1 MKSKLIILSLV
12 VLALLATSVSASL
25 TFGSLSIGDVN
36 AETSN
41 PNSDTESR
49 KDINLTGSLTVT
61 NNGTSTITNF
71 RVSAVTTASGF
82 SATDLNTNTVKVESV
97 PTGLSLAPG
106 QVTQINIQSRMPKNL
121 DAVSSNLVA
130 SAFKTATL
138 TIQGLDVNG
147 SVADSGSVDLNMQR
161 KNRLVVDSVRWKVR
175 GKSQTADEDN
185 DKVENTKPGDTV
197 RIEFDVENDY
207 NDNDNVDI
215 ENVEFRI
222 ESKDSELDLDEDE
235 DLDDIG
241 ADDKES
247 GTFEFDIDEDTD
259 DGNYDVLIT
268 LTGRDEH
275 GAKHGEKAL
284 IRFEVERESHEI
296 AIKSVT
302 LSPEKVGCDATN
314 AKLVV
319 SYSNIG
325 KADED
330 QAAIEIDA
338 PTLKFNQVITDIEL
352 DEDDGDTSAFNIP
365 IPAGLVAG
373 TYNIEIKT
381 FYDQNKL
388 TDNDVVVLTS
398 ACEKGVKP
406 IVDANGKTSSASLSL
421 SSSSLSVKQGG
432 SATLGVNVV
441 NTGKERA
448 TFTVDVS
455 ADWALTGGSKTVTLE
470 PGASSS
476 VVFSLAAKSSA
487 TVGQNSAVVEVKSG
501 TNVLSS
507 QAASVNVE
515 AGDKVVTTGSNFFGK
530 NSTAIW
536 VIVDIVLIVIAI
548 LLIKV
553 LFFRKKEPRTF

>member
-71 RVSAVTTASGF
+71 RVSAVTAASGF

-388 TDNDVVVLTS
+388 TDNEQGECHEV
-398 ACEKGVKP
+398 
-406 IVDANGKTSSASLSL
+406 SL
-421 SSSSLSVKQGG
+421 
-432 SATLGVNVV
+432 
-441 NTGKERA
+441 RH
-448 TFTVDVS
+448 
-455 ADWALTGGSKTVTLE
+455 
-470 PGASSS
+470 
-476 VVFSLAAKSSA
+476 
-487 TVGQNSAVVEVKSG
+487 
-501 TNVLSS
+501 
-507 QAASVNVE
+507 
-515 AGDKVVTTGSNFFGK
+515 
-530 NSTAIW
+530 
-536 VIVDIVLIVIAI
+536 
-548 LLIKV
+548 LLH
-553 LFFRKKEPRTF
+553 L

>member
-25 TFGSLSIGDVN
+25 TFGSLLIGDVN

-41 PNSDTESR
+41 PNSDTDSR
-49 KDINLTGSLTVT
+49 KDINLTGTLIVT

-71 RVSAVTTASGF
+71 IVSAVTAASGF
-82 SATDLNTNTVKVESV
+82 SATDLNTNTIKVESV

-106 QVTQINIQSRMPKNL
+106 QTTQINIQAKMPKNL
-121 DAVSSNLVA
+121 DAVSSNLIV

-138 TIQGLDVNG
+138 TIQGLDVGN
-147 SVADSGSVDLNMQR
+147 SVADSGNVDLTMQR
-161 KNRLVVDSVRWKVR
+161 KNRLIIDSVRWKVR

-185 DKVENTKPGDTV
+185 DKVENTKPGDNV
-197 RIEFDVENDY
+197 RIEFDIENDY

-268 LTGRDEH
+268 LIGRDEL

-284 IRFEVERESHEI
+284 IRFEVERESHEV
-296 AIKSVT
+296 AIKSIT
-302 LSPEKVGCDATN
+302 LSPEKIGCEATN

-330 QAAIEIDA
+330 EVAIEIDS
-338 PTLKFNQVITDIEL
+338 PTLKFNQRVTDIEL
-352 DEDDGDTSAFNIP
+352 DEDDGDTNAFNIP
-365 IPAGLVAG
+365 IPAGLAIG
-373 TYNIEIKT
+373 TYNIEVKT

-388 TDNDVVVLTS
+388 TDNDVVVLTGT
-398 ACEKGVKP
+398 CEKGVKP
-406 IVDANGKTSSASLSL
+406 IVDTNGKVTSAGLSL
-421 SSSSLSVKQGG
+421 SSSSLNVKQGG
-432 SATLGVNVV
+432 STTLGVNVV
-441 NTGKERA
+441 NTGKEKA

-455 ADWALTGGSKTVTLE
+455 ADWALTDGSKTVTLE

-507 QAASVNVE
+507 QVASVNVE
-515 AGDKVVTTGSNFFGK
+515 AGEKVTTGSDFFGK

-536 VIVDIVLIVIAI
+536 VIVDIVLIVIAA

>member
-25 TFGSLSIGDVN
+25 TFGSLLIGDVN

-41 PNSDTESR
+41 PNSDTDSR
-49 KDINLTGSLTVT
+49 KDINLTGTLIVT

-71 RVSAVTTASGF
+71 IVSAVTAASGF
-82 SATDLNTNTVKVESV
+82 SATDLNTNTIKVESV

-106 QVTQINIQSRMPKNL
+106 QTTQINIQARMPKNL
-121 DAVSSNLVA
+121 DAVSSNLIV

-138 TIQGLDVNG
+138 TIHGFDVNNG
-147 SVADSGSVDLNMQR
+147 VADSGNVDLTMQR
-161 KNRLVVDSVRWKVR
+161 KNRLIIDSVRWKVR

-185 DKVENTKPGDTV
+185 DKVENTKPGDNV
-197 RIEFDVENDY
+197 RIEFDIENDY

-215 ENVEFRI
+215 ENVEFRV

-268 LTGRDEH
+268 LIGRDEL

-284 IRFEVERESHEI
+284 IRFEVERESHEV
-296 AIKSVT
+296 AIKSIT
-302 LSPEKVGCDATN
+302 LSPEKIGCEATN

-330 QAAIEIDA
+330 EVAIEIDA
-338 PTLKFNQVITDIEL
+338 PTLKFNQRVTDIEL
-352 DEDDGDTSAFNIP
+352 DEDDGDTNAFNIP
-365 IPAGLVAG
+365 IPAGLAIG

-388 TDNDVVVLTS
+388 TDNDVVVLTGT
-398 ACEKGVKP
+398 CEKGVKP
-406 IVDANGKTSSASLSL
+406 IVDTNGKVTSAGLSL
-421 SSSSLSVKQGG
+421 SSSSLNVKQGG
-432 SATLGVNVV
+432 SVTLGVNVV
-441 NTGKERA
+441 NTGKEKA

-487 TVGQNSAVVEVKSG
+487 NVGQNSAVVEVKSG

-507 QAASVNVE
+507 QVASVNVE
-515 AGDKVVTTGSNFFGK
+515 AGEKVTTGSNFFGK

-536 VIVDIVLIVIAI
+536 VIVDIVLIVIAA

>member
-25 TFGSLSIGDVN
+25 TFGNLLIGAAS

-41 PNSDTESR
+41 PNHDTESR
-49 KDINLTGSLTVT
+49 RDINLTGPLVVT
-61 NNGTSTITNF
+61 NNGTGNITNF
-71 RVSAVTTASGF
+71 RVSAVSAATGF
-82 SATDLNTNTVKVESV
+82 TATDLNTNTVKVESIPANLLLV
-97 PTGLSLAPG
+97 PG
-106 QVTQINIQSRMPKNL
+106 QTTQINIQSRMPNNL
-121 DAVSSNLVA
+121 DAVSSNLIA

-138 TIQGLDVNG
+138 TIQGLDASGNV
-147 SVADSGSVDLNMQR
+147 VDSGSLDLNMQR
-161 KNRLVVDSVRWKVR
+161 KNRLLVDAVKWKVR

-185 DKVENTKPGDTV
+185 DKVENSKPGDVV
-197 RIEFDVENDY
+197 RIEFDIENDY
-207 NDNDNVDI
+207 NENDNVDI
-215 ENVEFRI
+215 EDVEFRI

-235 DLDDIG
+235 DLDDIS
-241 ADDKES
+241 ANDKES
-247 GTFEFDIDEDTD
+247 GTFEFEIDEDTN

-284 IRFEVERESHEI
+284 IRFEVERESHEV

-302 LSPEKVGCDATN
+302 LSPEKVGCEATN

-330 QAAIEIDA
+330 QVAIEIDA
-338 PTLKFNQVITDIEL
+338 PTLKFNQRITDIEL
-352 DEDDGDTSAFNIP
+352 NEDDGDTNAFNIP
-365 IPAGLVAG
+365 IPAGLAAG
-373 TYNIEIKT
+373 TYNVEVKT

-388 TDNDVVVLTS
+388 TDNNVVVLTGT
-398 ACEKGVKP
+398 CEKGVKP
-406 IVDANGKTSSASLSL
+406 IVDTNGKVTSAGLSL
-421 SSSSLSVKQGG
+421 SSSSLNVKQGG

-441 NTGKERA
+441 NTGKEKA

-487 TVGQNSAVVEVKSG
+487 NVGQNSAVVEVKSG

-507 QAASVNVE
+507 QVATVSVE
-515 AGDKVVTTGSNFFGK
+515 AGEKITTGSDFFSK

-536 VIVDIVLIVIAI
+536 VIVDIVLIVIAA